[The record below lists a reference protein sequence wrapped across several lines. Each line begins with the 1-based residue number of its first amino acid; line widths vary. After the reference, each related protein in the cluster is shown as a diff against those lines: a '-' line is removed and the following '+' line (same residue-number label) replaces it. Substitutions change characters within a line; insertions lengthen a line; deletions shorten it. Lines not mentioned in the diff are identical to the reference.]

1 MPSGEGLSDVLLTV
15 RAGIDSLSGEPFGE
29 QKTKAGLIAPLLRV
43 LGWDVEDFRQVHL
56 EAPVDADAQLTTQ
69 GLGPLDVLELR
80 RSPVPTK
87 PR

>member
-1 MPSGEGLSDVLLTV
+1 MATGDRLSEALATV
-15 RAGIDSLSGEPFGE
+15 RERIESLSGEPFGE
-29 QKTKAGLIAPLLRV
+29 QNTKAGMIAPLLRV

>member
-1 MPSGEGLSDVLLTV
+1 VPSGEGLSDVLLTV
-15 RAGIDSLSGEPFGE
+15 RAGIDSLFGE